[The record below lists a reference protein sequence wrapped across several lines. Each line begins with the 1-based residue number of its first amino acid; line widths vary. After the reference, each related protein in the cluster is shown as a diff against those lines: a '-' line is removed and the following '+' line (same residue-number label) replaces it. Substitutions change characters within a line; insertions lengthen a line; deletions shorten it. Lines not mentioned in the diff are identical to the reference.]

1 MPHLVSISYFSKEN
15 RKYITWFVC
24 YSPCLIFCIEYTK
37 YIGEALESLCVLW
50 HWDSLYQ
57 SGYLALIYIYLLTI
71 GIYMVNMNF
80 TCNTF
85 LLRYARTEMWN
96 FQVSYLINSKREMW
110 NFQVPYLIQWGEIE
124 GSHASCL
131 RGATT
136 ALSNASLRLPIIG
149 SVNVR
154 LQYFIRHQFCHY
166 VHKAKYHVVWY
177 ACRPTARNLQK
188 SLSQQHNY
196 LNRFH
201 LASKIS
207 YQRWDYRDFW
217 KTYIP
222 KQCDA

>member
-1 MPHLVSISYFSKEN
+1 
-15 RKYITWFVC
+15 
-24 YSPCLIFCIEYTK
+24 
-37 YIGEALESLCVLW
+37 
-50 HWDSLYQ
+50 
-57 SGYLALIYIYLLTI
+57 
-71 GIYMVNMNF
+71 MVNMNF

-149 SVNVR
+149 SVNVG
-154 LQYFIRHQFCHY
+154 LQYFITHHF
-166 VHKAKYHVVWY
+166 VHKTKYHVVNWY

-188 SLSQQHNY
+188 SLSRQHNC

-201 LASKIS
+201 LVSKIS
-207 YQRWDYRDFW
+207 CQRWDYRQFW
-217 KTYIP
+217 KANYQSSVMP
-222 KQCDA
+222 SFL

>member
-1 MPHLVSISYFSKEN
+1 MPHLIIISSFSKEN
-15 RKYITWFVC
+15 RKDITWFVWH
-24 YSPCLIFCIEYTK
+24 SPCLLFCRIYK
-37 YIGEALESLCVLW
+37 ICSWKLCVLW
-50 HWDSLYQ
+50 LCEILCIKVVIMLWFIFICWDVWYK
-57 SGYLALIYIYLLTI
+57 GY
-71 GIYMVNMNF
+71 IYMVNMNF

-85 LLRYARTEMWN
+85 LLHY
-96 FQVSYLINSKREMW
+96 SKNEMW
-110 NFQVPYLIQWGEIE
+110 NFQVPYLKQWSDVE
-124 GSHASCL
+124 GGHASCL

-136 ALSNASLRLPIIG
+136 ALYNASLRLPIIG
-149 SVNVR
+149 SVNVG
-154 LQYFIRHQFCHY
+154 LQYFITHHF
-166 VHKAKYHVVWY
+166 VHRTMYHVVNWY